1 MNKKILMRRNV
12 YTSKSYQEKGLIG
25 NLKELYFDVK
35 HYRHLLYSLVRLS
48 ITQQYKKS
56 LLGYTWIIISPLLSV
71 VIWVILQASGLFN
84 PGDTQVPYLAFVLLS
99 NSIWAFFISFYK
111 GISESLTTKGGE
123 IIQNNFPKIII
134 VVERIIISFFDFMI
148 PLILSILVLMFFG
161 VEFTWSSLLFLPAL
175 LPLIAIGISLGLL
188 FSVIK
193 VIAVDF
199 NLIFN
204 NFMEVLKYLTPVVYS
219 TAVASDLI
227 LNIIKWNPL
236 TYLIDLPRNL
246 LLGSG
251 FENWDIYLWISFGSL
266 ILLLLAIRFYYLAT
280 PWVIEKMTL

>member
-1 MNKKILMRRNV
+1 MKSNV
-12 YTSKSYQEKGLIG
+12 YTSKSFQEKNLIG
-25 NLKELYFDVK
+25 NLKELYFDIK
-35 HYRHLLYSLVRLS
+35 HYRHLLYSLVKLS

-56 LLGYTWIIISPLLSV
+56 FLGYTWIIISPLLSV
-71 VIWVILQASGLFN
+71 VIWVILQVSGLFN
-84 PGDTQVPYLAFVLLS
+84 PGDTQVPYIAFVLLS

-111 GISESLTTKGGE
+111 GISDSLTAKGGE
-123 IIQNNFPKIII
+123 IIQNSFPKIII
-134 VVERIIISFFDFMI
+134 VVERVIISFFDFII
-148 PLILSILVLMFFG
+148 PLVLSIIILIFFG
-161 VEFTWSSLLFLPAL
+161 VKFTWSSFLFLPAL
-175 LPLIAIGISLGLL
+175 IPLIIIGISLGLI

-236 TYLIDLPRNL
+236 TYLIEFPRNL
-246 LLGSG
+246 LLGGG
-251 FENWDIYLWISFGSL
+251 FEYWNIYLWISLGSL
-266 ILLLLAIRFYYLAT
+266 ILLMLAIRFYYLAT